1 MTIVSFF
8 LILTFILILCWC
20 IIFDN
25 RCEGG
30 FLRFGENDDEFLGAE
45 LCGAN
50 ERYAPPAVLFSDEG
64 VTALVFR

>member
-1 MTIVSFF
+1 MTNNQTVPMLFFFFIFSSSFHG
-8 LILTFILILCWC
+8 C
-20 IIFDN
+20 

-30 FLRFGENDDEFLGAE
+30 FLRFGENDDEYLGAE

-64 VTALVFR
+64 VTTLVFR